1 MRYEMIIV
9 IIHQNAGYT
18 DYFYTSRGA
27 SSVRPLSFLSKLMLF
42 AFVISTLPV
51 LFIGSFSY
59 LTSSNE
65 IQKNVNKSKMEL
77 ILQIN
82 SNVEHKLATV
92 NQTLNQVVN
101 SSVLKR
107 ALDNPLNES
116 DFILYNDLRNE
127 IRNMQSFDTKLQD
140 VVLINQRKNW
150 MIKNSGLYRL
160 DQYKN
165 YEQLANLINTSDN
178 TSWVMTPSAWFF
190 SEESLNVT
198 NCDYNISLIKRLPTS
213 KLHKYGLAMANI
225 PACSLK
231 DFINSEIQPFDSIM
245 IVDEHNRILLH
256 PDNSMIGKPVSES
269 GFNEISTI
277 ADSPALSGQFKTLID
292 KKDYAVTYLKS
303 QMNGWVYLSV
313 TSIES
318 MTKESGKIGTYTL
331 YVCLFMLLLSI
342 SIAWLGSRRMY
353 SPIERLLNQMGQ
365 RKSDIKSKHA
375 NEFQVIGEHVQ
386 HLFQSKSQLEKE
398 VRQHIQQVRTFF
410 LIKAFNGH
418 LKKRELAE
426 ELEQFGYLT
435 QVEAWKTM
443 AVFTLS
449 IDFCDDSAYEKQD
462 LNLLLF
468 AAHNMIEE
476 LVPSDQRLAPVMID
490 QTVVTLIGSTDPDE
504 GSFHQTLYS
513 LTEKLQ
519 QEINSYLKL
528 QVSIGLSLPFHSVH
542 KISTA
547 YRESLEALKHRIKLG
562 KGVIIQYENINSGK
576 HYLNLNYPT
585 HKENDLM
592 DAIKLAETDKAKE
605 LVRQLFKSIFTL
617 ELTPQ
622 EYQIPLTRLL
632 NNLLIMM
639 QESGISLNQ
648 IYHANGS
655 LFEEMLE
662 LHTVAEIEDWF
673 WSVVIHPMIKI
684 FNSRQNAQYHNISE
698 KIIDLVQHYYDTDLT
713 LEECASRLH
722 YNANYISSI
731 FRKETQYNFSEYL
744 TMYRFK
750 MAKKWLQETDMPIKD
765 IAAKLRYNN
774 SQNFI
779 RSFRKQ
785 EGMTPGQ
792 YRDGHAAAKKPNSGL
807 DEPM

>member
-1 MRYEMIIV
+1 MLLF
-9 IIHQNAGYT
+9 IHMQVT
-18 DYFYTSRGA
+18 LTTSTQA
-27 SSVRPLSFLSKLMLF
+27 EVLSSVRPLSFLSKLTIF
-42 AFVISTLPV
+42 AFVIGTLPV

-82 SNVEHKLATV
+82 SNVEHKLTTV

-127 IRNMQSFDTKLQD
+127 IRNMQSFDTKLED
-140 VVLINQRKNW
+140 VVLLNQRKNW

-165 YEQLANLINTSDN
+165 YEQLTNLINTSDN
-178 TSWVMTPSAWFF
+178 TSWVLTPSAWFY

-198 NCDYNISLIKRLPTS
+198 DCDYSISLIKRLPTS

-225 PACSLK
+225 PACSLR
-231 DFINSEIQPFDSIM
+231 DFINSEIEPFDSIM
-245 IVDEHNRILLH
+245 ILDEHHRILLH
-256 PDNSMIGKPVSES
+256 PDNSMIGKPVNES
-269 GFNEISTI
+269 GFSEMSTI
-277 ADSPALSGQFKTLID
+277 SDSPTPSGQFKTLID

-318 MTKESGKIGTYTL
+318 MTKESNKIGTYTL

-342 SIAWLGSRRMY
+342 LTAWIGSRRMY

-365 RKSDIKSKHA
+365 RKADIKSKHS
-375 NEFQVIGEHVQ
+375 NEFQLIGEHVQ

-418 LKKRELAE
+418 LKKREFIE
-426 ELEQFGYLT
+426 ELDQFGYLT
-435 QVEAWKTM
+435 QVEEWKTM

-449 IDFCDDSAYEKQD
+449 IDFCDDSAYEKKD

-476 LVPSDQRLAPVMID
+476 LISPEQRLAPVMID
-490 QTVVTLIGSTDPDE
+490 QTVVTLIGSLDTDE
-504 GSFHQTLYS
+504 VSFHKTLYS

-519 QEINSYLKL
+519 QEINNYLKL
-528 QVSIGLSLPFHSVH
+528 QVSIGLSLPFQSVH
-542 KISTA
+542 RISTA

-605 LVRQLFKSIFTL
+605 LVRQLFKSIFAL

-655 LFEEMLE
+655 LFEEMLD

-698 KIIDLVQHYYDTDLT
+698 KIIDLVQNYYDTDLT

-750 MAKKWLQETDMPIKD
+750 MAKKWLEETDMPIKD

-792 YRDGHAAAKKPNSGL
+792 YRECHAVSKKPKSGI
-807 DEPM
+807 DESI